1 MKITIPAESTASPR
15 ELLIVLDADDMFT
28 FFLFCV
34 AGLSIIGASIF
45 AKRLLTRWCFK
56 RLPPASKDDLKK
68 KE

>member
-28 FFLFCV
+28 FFLFCI
-34 AGLSIIGASIF
+34 AGISIIGASVF
-45 AKRLLTRWCFK
+45 AKRLLSRWCFK
-56 RLPPASKDDLKK
+56 RPSTFKDDLKK